1 MPLLK
6 NKTMI
11 KTNSLTKI
19 YGDKTALSIDQLE
32 IPTGQSFGLVGNNG
46 AGKTTFFSLLL
57 DLIKASSGEIISNK
71 IAVAKSEEWKNFTS
85 AFIDDSF
92 LIGYLTPEE
101 YFYFVGCLRGIDQ
114 KEVDLFLE
122 AYADFFNDEILNQK
136 KYLRDFSKGNQKKV
150 GLVATFIGKPKVI
163 ILDEPF
169 ANLDPTTQ
177 IKLKQLIHKKSEDK
191 ELTLLIS
198 SHDLNH
204 VTEVCN
210 RIVLLEKGSVIMDKE
225 TTSKT
230 LQELEDYFSA

>member
-1 MPLLK
+1 
-6 NKTMI
+6 MI
-11 KTNSLTKI
+11 TANTLTKS
-19 YGDKTALSIDQLE
+19 YGKTTVLEINELE
-32 IPTGQSFGLVGNNG
+32 IPVGECFGLVGNNG
-46 AGKTTFFSLLL
+46 AGKTTFFSILL
-57 DLIKASSGEIISNK
+57 DLIKASTGEVISNE
-71 IAVAKSEEWKNFTS
+71 IAVAKSEEWKRFTA

-101 YFYFVGCLRGIDQ
+101 YFYFVGELRGID
-114 KEVDLFLE
+114 KASVDSFLE
-122 AYADFFNDEILNQK
+122 TYADFFNDEILNQK

-150 GLVATFIGKPKVI
+150 GLIATFIGNPKVI

-177 IKLKQLIHKKSEDK
+177 IRLKQIIKAETGKREV
-191 ELTLLIS
+191 TLLIS

-210 RIVLLEKGSVIMDKE
+210 RIVLLERGSVIMDKE